1 MNSVFETLSRIASRM
16 NAIRQVPEGLCK
28 HCAGTGAGEALAD
41 LGESFSRGGQ
51 LPVKEC
57 KSCSGTGMAIAKVE
71 VTAKGLLLLFP
82 VAAAIYQNRQR
93 RIARPIV
100 APPNV
105 VTTPTTE
112 LLSLMD
118 ALHSNAP
125 TVQPRE
131 SELTASTSVKRSTR

>member
-1 MNSVFETLSRIASRM
+1 VNSVFETLSLIATRM

-51 LPVKEC
+51 LPVKQC
-57 KSCSGTGMAIAKVE
+57 KSCSGTGMAVSKVE

-82 VAAAIYQNRQR
+82 VAAAMYQNRQR
-93 RIARPIV
+93 RITRPIV
-100 APPNV
+100 APPQV
-105 VTTPTTE
+105 VSTPTTE

-118 ALHSNAP
+118 ALHTNTP
-125 TVQPRE
+125 TVHPGE
-131 SELTASTSVKRSTR
+131 SELTVSASVKRSAQ